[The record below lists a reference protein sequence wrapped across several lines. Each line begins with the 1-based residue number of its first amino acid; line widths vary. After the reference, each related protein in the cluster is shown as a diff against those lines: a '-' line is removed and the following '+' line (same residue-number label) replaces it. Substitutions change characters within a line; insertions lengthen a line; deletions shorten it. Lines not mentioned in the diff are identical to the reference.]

1 MDEKSMHEKRGER
14 QAGRWGEK
22 KKMKNKKAGYYMI

>member
-14 QAGRWGEK
+14 QAGRCGEK
-22 KKMKNKKAGYYMI
+22 KKKNKKAGYYMI